1 MNLILTTSQFYKKN
15 VYFSEPIEN
24 TIIENSQFIKLTYS
38 SKDITLNGIYIL
50 LDLNITSKESY
61 FKKIKYNFDINQNT
75 ECLKHILNIEKDIL
89 GIYNS
94 NNKICKYSIS
104 ELLKNSC
111 IKIYPNDDKINNSNK
126 FMVKISGIWENS
138 KELGLTYKIINI

>member
-61 FKKIKYNFDINQNT
+61 FKK
-75 ECLKHILNIEKDIL
+75 
-89 GIYNS
+89 
-94 NNKICKYSIS
+94 
-104 ELLKNSC
+104 
-111 IKIYPNDDKINNSNK
+111 
-126 FMVKISGIWENS
+126 
-138 KELGLTYKIINI
+138 

>member
-1 MNLILTTSQFYKKN
+1 MNLLLTTSQFYKKN
-15 VYFSEPIEN
+15 VYFLEPIEN

-50 LDLNITSKESY
+50 LDLSITSKESY

-89 GIYNS
+89 GLYNS

>member
-38 SKDITLNGIYIL
+38 NKDITLNGIYIL
-50 LDLNITSKESY
+50 LDLNITSKEHY
-61 FKKIKYNFDINQNT
+61 FKKIKYNFDINQNN
-75 ECLKHILNIEKDIL
+75 ECLKNFLNIEKQIL
-89 GIYNS
+89 CLYNL
-94 NNKICKYSIS
+94 NNKTCKYSIN

-111 IKIYPNDDKINNSNK
+111 IKIYPSDDKTNNSNK